1 MMNMKRISPLPLL
14 FLILCLALAACSPAS
29 TPAPEQSAP
38 PTAPA
43 EAAPTEPQAPEP
55 VETEPPAAPA
65 GGLEFTDGLERSV
78 TLPGPAQRI
87 ISLAPSNTE
96 VLFAVG
102 AGAQVV
108 GADEFSDYPEEAKA
122 LTKVGGS
129 FGEFNT
135 ETLVSLQPDL
145 VLASELNPPELV
157 GVLEDLGLTVYYLKN
172 PVELE
177 GVYENLRIVGELT
190 GHQEEAEALAQSLE
204 QRVAAVVEKA
214 AGVTE
219 RPKVFYELDASDP
232 DAPYT
237 AGPGT
242 FMDSLIQMAGGQN
255 VAGVLDTP
263 WAQMSA
269 EELLVQNPDIIL
281 LGDAAYGITPESVAA
296 RPGWENMEAV
306 KNDQIHPFDD
316 NLASRPG
323 PRLVDALEA
332 LMELLHPEL
341 AG

>member
-1 MMNMKRISPLPLL
+1 MKNKRITPLPLL

-29 TPAPEQSAP
+29 TPTPEQSAP

-43 EAAPTEPQAPEP
+43 ATTPTEEPQAPEP
-55 VETEPPAAPA
+55 AETEPPAGPA
-65 GGLEFTDGLERSV
+65 SELTFTDGLGRTV
-78 TLPGPAQRI
+78 TLAGPAQRI
-87 ISLAPSNTE
+87 VSLAPSNAE
-96 VLFAVG
+96 LLFAVG

-108 GADEFSDYPEEAKA
+108 GVDEFTNYPEEAKA
-122 LTKVGGS
+122 LTKIGGS

-135 ETLVSLQPDL
+135 ETIVSLQPDL

-157 GVLEDLGLTVYYLKN
+157 TTLENLGLTVYYLSN
-172 PVELE
+172 PVELQ
-177 GVYENLRIVGELT
+177 GVYDNLRIVGELT
-190 GHQEEAEALAQSLE
+190 GHLDEAEALVASLE
-204 QRVAAVVEKA
+204 QRVAAVLEKT

-237 AGPGT
+237 TGPGT

-255 VAGVLDTP
+255 VAAVVDTP
-263 WAQMSA
+263 WAQLSS
-269 EELLVQNPDIIL
+269 EEILVQNPDIIL

-296 RPGWENMEAV
+296 RPGWENINAV
-306 KNDQIHPFDD
+306 KNGQIHPFNDD
-316 NLASRPG
+316 WASRPG

-332 LMELLHPEL
+332 LVELLHPEL
-341 AG
+341 GG